1 MSGHSKWST
10 IKRKKGALD
19 AKRGALFT
27 KLVKDIITAARQG
40 GGDIETNPSLR
51 LAVKKAK
58 ENSMPHDNIQRAI
71 DKATGNLKGVTYEK
85 AKKSI
90 AKGVVYVAATF
101 NNTVIT
107 VTDEMGNVIS
117 WSSAGSLGFKGSKK
131 STPFAAAEAV
141 ADAMNKAKEHGIKE
155 VGIKVQGPG
164 SGRDTAVKS
173 IGATEGIRVTFLKDI
188 TPLPHNGC
196 RPPKKRRV

>member
-1 MSGHSKWST
+1 M
-10 IKRKKGALD
+10 
-19 AKRGALFT
+19 AK
-27 KLVKDIITAARQG
+27 
-40 GGDIETNPSLR
+40 
-51 LAVKKAK
+51 KKAK
-58 ENSMPHDNIQRAI
+58 KN
-71 DKATGNLKGVTYEK
+71 
-85 AKKSI
+85 I
-90 AKGVVYVAATF
+90 AKAVVYVAATF

-107 VTDEMGNVIS
+107 VTDEMGNVIA

-141 ADAMNKAKEHGIKE
+141 ADAMTKAMEHGVKE

-173 IGATEGIRVTFLKDI
+173 IGATEGIRVAWLKDI

-196 RPPKKRRV
+196 RPPKQRRV

>member
-1 MSGHSKWST
+1 MA
-10 IKRKKGALD
+10 KK
-19 AKRGALFT
+19 
-27 KLVKDIITAARQG
+27 
-40 GGDIETNPSLR
+40 
-51 LAVKKAK
+51 
-58 ENSMPHDNIQRAI
+58 
-71 DKATGNLKGVTYEK
+71 K

-90 AKGVVYVAATF
+90 AKGIVYVAASF

-117 WSSAGSLGFKGSKK
+117 WSSAGALGFKGSKK
-131 STPFAAAEAV
+131 STPFAATEAV
-141 ADAMNKAKEHGIKE
+141 ADAMAKAMENGIKE

-164 SGRDTAVKS
+164 SGRDTAVKA
-173 IGATEGIRVTFLKDI
+173 IGATEGIRVTSLKDI

>member
-1 MSGHSKWST
+1 MA
-10 IKRKKGALD
+10 KK
-19 AKRGALFT
+19 
-27 KLVKDIITAARQG
+27 
-40 GGDIETNPSLR
+40 
-51 LAVKKAK
+51 
-58 ENSMPHDNIQRAI
+58 
-71 DKATGNLKGVTYEK
+71 K

-90 AKGVVYVAATF
+90 AKAVVYVAATF

-107 VTDEMGNVIS
+107 VTDEMGNVIA

-131 STPFAAAEAV
+131 STPFAATEAV
-141 ADAMNKAKEHGIKE
+141 ADAMQKAMENGVKE

-164 SGRDTAVKS
+164 SGRDTAVKA
-173 IGATEGIRVTFLKDI
+173 IGATEDIRVTFLKDI

>member
-1 MSGHSKWST
+1 M
-10 IKRKKGALD
+10 
-19 AKRGALFT
+19 AK
-27 KLVKDIITAARQG
+27 
-40 GGDIETNPSLR
+40 
-51 LAVKKAK
+51 KKAK
-58 ENSMPHDNIQRAI
+58 KN
-71 DKATGNLKGVTYEK
+71 
-85 AKKSI
+85 I

-107 VTDEMGNVIS
+107 VTDEMGNVIA

-131 STPFAAAEAV
+131 STPFAATEAV
-141 ADAMNKAKEHGIKE
+141 ADAMTKAMENGIKE

-164 SGRDTAVKS
+164 SGRDTAVKA

>member
-1 MSGHSKWST
+1 M
-10 IKRKKGALD
+10 
-19 AKRGALFT
+19 AK
-27 KLVKDIITAARQG
+27 
-40 GGDIETNPSLR
+40 
-51 LAVKKAK
+51 KKA
-58 ENSMPHDNIQRAI
+58 R
-71 DKATGNLKGVTYEK
+71 
-85 AKKSI
+85 KSI
-90 AKGVVYVAATF
+90 AKAVVYVAATF

-141 ADAMNKAKEHGIKE
+141 ADAMNKAKENGVKE

-164 SGRDTAVKS
+164 SGRDTAVKA
-173 IGATEGIRVTFLKDI
+173 IGATEGIRVTSLKDI